1 MKKVLYKIGM
11 HGCALLSGDLA
22 DDILRAL
29 ADRMLQEPAAA
40 SDRGPGRYCTNHL
53 ANADLGEYI
62 TFMKSQQLRHAIDY
76 VTAYSLGYNY
86 VDWSHM
92 GPHVD
97 WRFGRIGGDVVLPRT
112 MPWQDLHSDWGSYR
126 VSCMMQGWVLFVSVA
141 VHAVTMA

>member
-1 MKKVLYKIGM
+1 MGVPCCLVTWPTTS
-11 HGCALLSGDLA
+11 CALLQTACCKNPRPPPTGL
-22 DDILRAL
+22 
-29 ADRMLQEPAAA
+29 
-40 SDRGPGRYCTNHL
+40 GHYCTNHW

-62 TFMKSQQLRHAIDY
+62 AFMKSQQLRHATDY

-112 MPWQDLHSDWGSYR
+112 MPWQDLHSDWGS
-126 VSCMMQGWVLFVSVA
+126 
-141 VHAVTMA
+141 